1 MTEHVRIT
9 HEPGGVC
16 LVQLARPEKKNAL
29 TGVMYDAMRE
39 ALVAADRDGSGIGA
53 VVFAGAEGA
62 FTAGN
67 DIADFV
73 ARAERAFGD
82 APSLRFIRQLA
93 VTRTPM
99 VAAVDGIAVGIGTT
113 LTLHCDLVYVA
124 PAATFRMPFVDLGLV
139 PEAGSSYLL
148 PRRVGLTKA
157 TELLLLGEAFGAD
170 EAVRLGLA
178 NAVVPADALL
188 EHALAQ
194 GAKLAAKPRQALAA
208 ARALIRGDRDAV
220 AAAMDAEAKAFDAAL
235 RSPEAQ
241 EAFRR
246 FLARGGAPARA
257 AS

>member
-1 MTEHVRIT
+1 MTEHVRISD
-9 HEPGGVC
+9 EPGGVR
-16 LVQLARPEKKNAL
+16 LVRLARPEKKNAL
-29 TGVMYDAMRE
+29 TGAMYDAMRE
-39 ALVAADRDGSGIGA
+39 ALESADRDGSGVGA
-53 VVFAGAEGA
+53 VVFAGTDGV

-73 ARAERAFGD
+73 ARAERALGE
-82 APSLRFIRQLA
+82 APSLRFVRQLA

-99 VAAVDGIAVGIGTT
+99 VAAVDGLAVGVGTT

-139 PEAGSSYLL
+139 PEAASSYLL

-178 NAVVPADALL
+178 NAVVPADGLL

-194 GAKLAAKPRQALAA
+194 AAKLAAKPRQALAA
-208 ARALIRGDRDAV
+208 ARRLIRGDREAV
-220 AAAMDAEAKAFDAAL
+220 QAAMDAEATAFEAAL

-246 FLARGGAPARA
+246 FLSRGAASRA
-257 AS
+257 AE